1 MTQQLTQ
8 NLFQYWKVP
17 RSKCKWKIC
26 SNRGY
31 FIMLYLCMPLT
42 LALQIANTM
51 NVSDRKTLSSI
62 FERNEIN
69 GETERKKKNL
79 FICTQSHTS
88 FIWLNGNIL
97 CRPGKRVSG
106 RTFYCGTDWTF
117 LWKWNAAS
125 GDIKTSGF
133 EDLSSEKF
141 SPSYL

>member
-26 SNRGY
+26 FNREY

-42 LALQIANTM
+42 LALQIVNTM

-69 GETERKKKNL
+69 GETEGRKKIFLSAHTITHKFYMTERKYFVPSWKAGFRKNVLLWNRLNL
-79 FICTQSHTS
+79 FMEM
-88 FIWLNGNIL
+88 
-97 CRPGKRVSG
+97 KRCLW
-106 RTFYCGTDWTF
+106 RYQNF
-117 LWKWNAAS
+117 L
-125 GDIKTSGF
+125 I
-133 EDLSSEKF
+133 
-141 SPSYL
+141 